1 MNFENLQIKSEI
13 VQALKEEGIINPT
26 DIQAKSIPLIKEGKD
41 VVGISRTGSGKTAA
55 FGIPLL
61 EKVVPRKGVQALILS
76 PTRELTNQIAHEL
89 QKWSKHL
96 NLGIA
101 AVFGGV
107 SLEPQR
113 EALARSEIV
122 VGTPGRIVDH
132 LSRRNLDLSKLKM
145 FVLDEA
151 DKMVDMG
158 FIEPIEKILSVTPKQ
173 KQMVLF
179 GATISDEI
187 DHLKKRYMNNVV
199 KVETELQVEKD
210 LLKQFYYDV
219 KTHEK
224 FSLLVH
230 LLRKE
235 STDRVI
241 IFCSKRTTVELIHK
255 NLRLQGIKAGM
266 IHGKMRQNKRLD
278 VINQFNKG
286 KVNILVASAVAA
298 RGLDIKDIS
307 HVFNYDLSNDPQEY
321 VHRVGRTARAGE
333 SGKAITLLS
342 EQDHDNF
349 GHILSRNRIEVE
361 ALPLENFDRLRFD
374 RGQQQQHFNGFAPGR
389 AGRNSYE
396 GTRTGIRR
404 PNFR

>member
-1 MNFENLQIKSEI
+1 MNFENLQIRSEI
-13 VQALKEEGIINPT
+13 VQALKEEGITSPT
-26 DIQAKSIPLIKEGKD
+26 DIQEKSIPLIKEGKD

-55 FGIPLL
+55 FGVPLL
-61 EKVVPRKGVQALILS
+61 EKVVPRKGVQALVLS

-89 QKWSKHL
+89 KKWSKHL

-113 EALARSEIV
+113 EAIARSEIV

-158 FIEPIEKILSVTPKQ
+158 FIEHIERILSVTPAQ

-241 IFCSKRTTVELIHK
+241 IFCSKRTTVELVHK
-255 NLRLQGIKAGM
+255 NLQLQNIKAGM
-266 IHGKMRQNKRLD
+266 IHGKMRQSKRLE

-286 KVNILVASAVAA
+286 KIRILVASAVAA

-307 HVFNYDLSNDPQEY
+307 HVFNYDLANDPQEY

-361 ALPLENFDRLRFD
+361 ALPLEDFARLRFD
-374 RGQQQQHFNGFAPGR
+374 RGQRFNGG
-389 AGRNSYE
+389 S
-396 GTRTGIRR
+396 TQRR
-404 PNFR
+404 FR

>member
-1 MNFENLQIKSEI
+1 MNFENLQIRLEI
-13 VQALKEEGIINPT
+13 VQALKEEGITSPT
-26 DIQAKSIPLIKEGKD
+26 DIQEKSIPLIKEGKD

-55 FGIPLL
+55 FGVPLL
-61 EKVVPRKGVQALILS
+61 EKVVPRKGVQALVLS

-89 QKWSKHL
+89 KKWSKHL

-113 EALARSEIV
+113 EAIARSEIV

-158 FIEPIEKILSVTPKQ
+158 FIEHIERILSVTPAQ

-241 IFCSKRTTVELIHK
+241 IFCSKRTTVELVHK
-255 NLRLQGIKAGM
+255 NLQLQNIKAGM
-266 IHGKMRQNKRLD
+266 IHGKMRQSKRLE

-286 KVNILVASAVAA
+286 KIRILVASAVAA

-307 HVFNYDLSNDPQEY
+307 HVFNYDLANDPQEY

-361 ALPLENFDRLRFD
+361 ALPLEDFARLRFD
-374 RGQQQQHFNGFAPGR
+374 RGQRFNGG
-389 AGRNSYE
+389 S
-396 GTRTGIRR
+396 TQRR
-404 PNFR
+404 FR

>member
-1 MNFENLQIKSEI
+1 MNFENLQIRSEI
-13 VQALKEEGIINPT
+13 VQALKEEGITSPT
-26 DIQAKSIPLIKEGKD
+26 DIQEKSIPLIKEGKD

-55 FGIPLL
+55 FGVPLL
-61 EKVVPRKGVQALILS
+61 EKVVPRKGVQALVLS

-89 QKWSKHL
+89 KKWSKHL

-113 EALARSEIV
+113 EAIARSEIV

-158 FIEPIEKILSVTPKQ
+158 FIEHIERILSVTPAQ

-241 IFCSKRTTVELIHK
+241 IFCSKRTTVELVHK
-255 NLRLQGIKAGM
+255 NLQLQNIKAGM
-266 IHGKMRQNKRLD
+266 IHGKMRQSKMLE

-286 KVNILVASAVAA
+286 KIRILVASAVAA

-307 HVFNYDLSNDPQEY
+307 HVFNYDLANDPQEY

-361 ALPLENFDRLRFD
+361 ALPLEDFARLRFD
-374 RGQQQQHFNGFAPGR
+374 RGQRFNGG
-389 AGRNSYE
+389 S
-396 GTRTGIRR
+396 TQRR
-404 PNFR
+404 FR

>member
-1 MNFENLQIKSEI
+1 
-13 VQALKEEGIINPT
+13 
-26 DIQAKSIPLIKEGKD
+26 
-41 VVGISRTGSGKTAA
+41 
-55 FGIPLL
+55 
-61 EKVVPRKGVQALILS
+61 
-76 PTRELTNQIAHEL
+76 LTNQIAHEL
-89 QKWSKHL
+89 KKWSKHL

-113 EALARSEIV
+113 EAIARSEIV

-158 FIEPIEKILSVTPKQ
+158 FIEHIERILSVTPAQ

-241 IFCSKRTTVELIHK
+241 IFCSKRTTVELVHK
-255 NLRLQGIKAGM
+255 NLQLQNIKAGM
-266 IHGKMRQNKRLD
+266 IHGKMRQSKRLE

-286 KVNILVASAVAA
+286 KIRILVASAVAA

-307 HVFNYDLSNDPQEY
+307 HVFNYDLANDPQEY

-361 ALPLENFDRLRFD
+361 ALPLEDFARLRFD
-374 RGQQQQHFNGFAPGR
+374 RGQRFNGG
-389 AGRNSYE
+389 S
-396 GTRTGIRR
+396 TQRR
-404 PNFR
+404 FR